1 MRKNTINSKSMEITE
16 EILLEKLEK
25 FYYDNFEYEMNE
37 AAAC

>member
-1 MRKNTINSKSMEITE
+1 MEITE